1 MEQVSL
7 CFQKAIWGTS
17 LVIQWLRL
25 HASSAGGASLIPGQ
39 GTKISHAVQPPS
51 SQKRPFENE

>member
-25 HASSAGGASLIPGQ
+25 HASNAGSMGLLPGQ
-39 GTKISHAVQPPS
+39 RTKIPQACHTV
-51 SQKRPFENE
+51 